1 MTFFGISKE
10 TFSLEKLKENALL
23 RSLFGKF
30 EELPPDQKKIAAI
43 GGAAVAIFFVFFL
56 IYAGQTKVMALREEI
71 EQKRE
76 NLKLLSKYELRF
88 NEQLAALTDL
98 ERDAKQ
104 QSADFSLL
112 SALESFATA
121 AQIGRES
128 IESLSPKQL
137 PPGEFFIETEAT
149 VQLVRVTLR
158 QLANYFYK
166 IETSPWHLTIKEFK
180 IKPRFDDPQ
189 FLNVTFKVTSFKPKE

>member
-56 IYAGQTKVMALREEI
+56 IYAGQTKVTALREEI

-104 QSADFSLL
+104 QGADFSLL

-166 IETSPWHLTIKEFK
+166 IETSPWHLTIKELK